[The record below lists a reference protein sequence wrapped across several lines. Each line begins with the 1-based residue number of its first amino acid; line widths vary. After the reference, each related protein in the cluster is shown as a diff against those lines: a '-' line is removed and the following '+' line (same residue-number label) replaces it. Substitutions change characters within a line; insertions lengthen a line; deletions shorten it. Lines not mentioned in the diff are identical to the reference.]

1 MGTKNRSYLE
11 GRLKLLESGG
21 KVVKPDFG
29 AGAQK
34 KWEAKA
40 ESKGFNQSSDF

>member
-21 KVVKPDFG
+21 KVIK
-29 AGAQK
+29 
-34 KWEAKA
+34 AKRSVISNA
-40 ESKGFNQSSDF
+40 SIWNTLE

>member
-21 KVVKPDFG
+21 KVIKAKFE
-29 AGAQK
+29 AGGQN

-40 ESKGFNQSSDF
+40 ESKGYN